1 LAIVCREQKRF
12 EGTAFQQDFFGC
24 PETCYLRPK
33 TKAMHLKH
41 LLLTTWFVVF
51 FVPFASGQYQPTPS
65 NLKNREEFQDA
76 RFGLF
81 IHWGIYSTLGSGE
94 WVLHNRKM
102 KLSDYERLGPFF
114 NPVQFNAR
122 QWVAMAK
129 SAGMKYITIT
139 SRHHDGFAM
148 FDSKVSDW
156 DIIDR
161 TPFKRDILKEL
172 AEECRK
178 EGLKLFFYYSH
189 LDWAHPDY
197 FPRGNTGQST
207 GRPESGDW
215 NKYLTYMNQQL
226 TELLTQYGDVAGIWF
241 DGWWDRKEAQW
252 KLKEQYELIHRLQ
265 PQCLVGNNHHQ
276 PVKEGEDFQMF
287 ERDLPGSN
295 TTGFSGE
302 SEVGK
307 LPLEMCETMY
317 SQPSSWGYQ
326 IDAKAFKSS
335 KDLIG
340 LLVKAAGYNSNF
352 LLNVGPEPSGLIQKE
367 FVDTLRKIGQW
378 TARFGSTIYGTR
390 GGPVSPQ
397 PWGVTTQK
405 GNKIYVHIFNHP
417 EKVLWIP
424 LEKRKVKKVLLFGE
438 TQSVRFRSQPD
449 GVLIDLPEKKPGDN
463 HLILE
468 MEM

>member
-1 LAIVCREQKRF
+1 MDKKGKLNLTLQ
-12 EGTAFQQDFFGC
+12 T
-24 PETCYLRPK
+24 K
-33 TKAMHLKH
+33 TMHFKQIF
-41 LLLTTWFVVF
+41 LTGFLFILFVLNGN
-51 FVPFASGQYQPTPS
+51 GQYQPAPS
-65 NLKNREEFQDA
+65 NLKNRQEFQDA

-102 KLSDYERLGPFF
+102 KFSDYERLGPFF
-114 NPVQFNAR
+114 NPTQFNAR
-122 QWVAMAK
+122 QWVTMAK
-129 SAGMKYITIT
+129 SSGMKYITIT

-148 FDSKVSDW
+148 FNSKVSDW

-172 AEECRK
+172 ADECRK

-197 FPRGNTGQST
+197 YPRGNTGQST
-207 GRPESGDW
+207 GRPENGDW
-215 NKYLTYMNQQL
+215 NRYLSYMNQQI
-226 TELLTQYGDVAGIWF
+226 TELLTQYGEVAGIWF
-241 DGWWDRKEAQW
+241 DGWWDKKDADW
-252 KLKEQYELIHRLQ
+252 KLKEQYELIHKLQ

-276 PVKEGEDFQMF
+276 PVKDGEDFQMF

-295 TTGFSGE
+295 TTGFSSE
-302 SEVGK
+302 SKVGQ

-317 SQPSSWGYQ
+317 DKPSSWGYQ
-326 IDAKAFKSS
+326 IDTRSFKTS

-352 LLNVGPEPSGLIQKE
+352 LLNVGPEPSGLIQSE
-367 FVDTLRKIGQW
+367 FIDTLKKIGVW
-378 TARFGSTIYGTR
+378 TGRFGTTIYGTR
-390 GGPVSPQ
+390 GGPVAPQ

-405 GNKIYVHIFNHP
+405 GNKIYVHVLSHA

-424 LEKRKVKKVLLFGE
+424 LRKEKIKKVISFGE
-438 TQSVRFRSQPD
+438 TQPLRFRSQPD
-449 GVLIDLPEKKPGDN
+449 GILVDLPEKKAMDN
-463 HLILE
+463 HIILE
-468 MEM
+468 MDF